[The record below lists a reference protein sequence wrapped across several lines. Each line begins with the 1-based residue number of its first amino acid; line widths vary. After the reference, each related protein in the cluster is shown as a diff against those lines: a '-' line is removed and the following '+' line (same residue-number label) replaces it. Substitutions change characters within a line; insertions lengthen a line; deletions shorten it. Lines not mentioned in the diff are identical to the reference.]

1 MRLLT
6 FIILIIS
13 SSVIA
18 QNDLRSTLEKLD
30 DKILEREQ
38 YFNSREQRI
47 SSLQIL
53 LKGANNSNNIYT
65 IYKALNKEYLPYN
78 SDSALF
84 YSTKCLEIAKSNSK
98 QISVDEA
105 KILQAKSLVQLG
117 MYEESNDILSTIDT
131 SKTSKNETI
140 EYLVAQVSLN
150 RFKNVYLPKNDFL
163 PNYDSIRSSYQQM
176 LLKLLDKDS
185 PVYKVTLADIKK
197 DIGEYYQMRDIMLE
211 SISNLTI
218 TDREYGYTAYTLA
231 DSYGL
236 LGDDN
241 NKMKFLAMSSIS
253 DIVGGVRENSAIREL
268 ALLLLNKGDITHSN
282 KYIQIA
288 FDDAVYSNAK
298 LRSHEVVQILPL
310 INDKYEEMRDRMS
323 KNKTIFGA
331 TLGLLAIIL
340 IVASYYILK
349 QKMKLQDAFEH
360 NRVVNE
366 QMFELNNTLEENNKK
381 VLSYNQSLELL
392 NKGKEDYIAHY
403 LTLSS
408 SYIRKID
415 EYRKMLYKKAQKDKK
430 EDLIKTL
437 RSNEFV
443 NNELKIFYKDF
454 DKSFLE
460 LYPNFVHDFNLLLKE
475 EEQINLRSSEI
486 LNTELRV
493 FALIRLGIT
502 ESAQIARFLRYSVT
516 TIYNYRTKMRNNSLY
531 SKQEFNDRVEN
542 IGV

>member
-13 SSVIA
+13 SSAIA
-18 QNDLRSTLEKLD
+18 QNDLRSTLDKLD

-53 LKGANNSNNIYT
+53 LKGATNNNNIYT

-78 SDSALF
+78 SDSALY
-84 YSTKCLEIAKSNSK
+84 YSTRCLEIAELNYN
-98 QISVDEA
+98 QISVTEA
-105 KILQAKSLVQLG
+105 KILQAKSLIQLG
-117 MYEESNDILSTIDT
+117 MYEESNDILSTINT
-131 SKTSKNETI
+131 NKTSKNETI

-150 RFKNVYLPKNDFL
+150 RFKNVYLPKNIFL
-163 PNYDSIRSSYQQM
+163 PNYDSIRASYQEL

-185 PVYKVTLADIKK
+185 PVYKVTLADRRK
-197 DIGEYYQMRDIMLE
+197 DKGEYLQMRNIMLE
-211 SISNLTI
+211 SISKLTI

-231 DSYGL
+231 ISYGL

-241 NKMKFLAMSSIS
+241 NKMKFLAMSSMS
-253 DIVGGVRENSAIREL
+253 DIVGGVRENAAIREL

-288 FDDAVYSNAK
+288 FDDAIYSNAK

-323 KNKTIFGA
+323 TNKTIFGS
-331 TLGLLAIIL
+331 TLGILALIL

-360 NRVVNE
+360 NRIVNE

-381 VLSYNQSLELL
+381 VLSYNHSLELL

-403 LTLSS
+403 LKLSS

-415 EYRKMLYKKAQKDKK
+415 DYRKMLYKKALKDKK
-430 EDLIKTL
+430 EDLIKIL

-443 NNELKIFYKDF
+443 NNELKVFYKDF

-460 LYPNFVHDFNLLLKE
+460 LYPNFVNNFNALLKD
-475 EEQINLRSSEI
+475 EEQIVLKPNEI
-486 LNTELRV
+486 LNTELRI
-493 FALIRLGIT
+493 FALVRLGIT
-502 ESAQIARFLRYSVT
+502 DSTQIAKFLRYSVT
-516 TIYNYRTKMRNNSLY
+516 TIYNYRTKTRNSSLY
-531 SKQEFNDRVEN
+531 SKIEFIAKVETIDN
-542 IGV
+542 